1 MNFSLDIQK
10 VFSSQIGQNLYSEI
24 ERTAWNTMSP
34 LSIPDLSIAIG
45 STTGAVRQ
53 RNEDRV
59 AVANV
64 HGANGEVYFVALVCD
79 GVGGS
84 DMGDAAA
91 SIAIAVFLDELVYT
105 RLRQPLEKLLP
116 TLIRR
121 VDDRV
126 RDVLQGR
133 GATTISA
140 LVAASNGEVMA
151 TNVGD
156 SRIYAWSPQ
165 KDKLL
170 QISRDDTMENELS
183 DLSFKDPSALR
194 FRGLGGSLSQAIGE
208 TGRASGDLRIK
219 LLGKDL
225 FPDGAVLATDGA
237 WKGAED
243 GFNAVVKKAPT
254 AANAV
259 NRALSVAAWS
269 GGIDNASLVAVEK
282 IGATL
287 SSIYD
292 FSVTTPKLSVWLAST
307 KVVLVDSMISSV
319 GQHKDPEVK
328 ERTVMKSDIRKA
340 LKKKY
345 AKTKVEQGLPEQ
357 LDFKIVEGVSPSRKK
372 EARADLEISI
382 EPTPKKESDS

>member
-1 MNFSLDIQK
+1 MNFSLDIPN
-10 VFSSQIGQNLYSEI
+10 VFSSQIGQSLYSEI
-24 ERTAWNTMSP
+24 ERTSWNTTSP
-34 LSIPDLSIAIG
+34 LSIPDLAIAIG
-45 STTGAVRQ
+45 TTTGAVRQ

-64 HGANGEVYFVALVCD
+64 HAANGEVYFVALVCD

-84 DMGDAAA
+84 DMGDTAA
-91 SIAIAVFLDELVYT
+91 SIAVAVFLDELVYT
-105 RLRQPLEKLLP
+105 RLRQPLELLLP
-116 TLIRR
+116 KLIRR

-126 RDVLQGR
+126 RSVLQGR

-170 QISRDDTMENELS
+170 QVSRDDTMENELS

-208 TGRASGDLRIK
+208 TGRTSDDLRIK
-219 LLGKDL
+219 LLGSEL

-259 NRALSVAAWS
+259 SRALSVAAWS

-282 IGATL
+282 VRATL

-292 FSVTTPKLSVWLAST
+292 FSIATPKLSVWLAST
-307 KVVLVDSMISSV
+307 KVVLNDPAFSLG
-319 GQHKDPEVK
+319 GQYKEPGVK
-328 ERTVMKSDIRKA
+328 ERPVMKSDIRKA
-340 LKKKY
+340 LKKKTVK
-345 AKTKVEQGLPEQ
+345 AKVESGQPEQ
-357 LDFKIVEGVSPSRKK
+357 LDFKIVDGVSPPRRKD
-372 EARADLEISI
+372 ARADLEISI